1 MFCFGGRGYSRVTER
16 LTGGE
21 AVVQSLIKQGVDT
34 VFGLPGVQNDWLFN
48 AFYDHADDIRIVH
61 TRHEQGAAYM
71 ALGSALATGK
81 PAVYSVVPG
90 PGFLNATAAL
100 ATAYGLNAKV
110 LCLSGQ
116 IPRRAIGKGT
126 GVLHEIPDQFGVM
139 RSLTKW
145 AARVNS
151 PSEAPSKIAEAF
163 RQMHAGRPQPVG
175 LEVPM
180 DVLAERGVVEMAVK
194 NPEPYHPPVDIDK
207 VSKAAKLLGQ
217 AETPMIFVGSG
228 AQDVPSEVRQLAE
241 MLQAPVVAY
250 RTGRGI
256 VDARHYLSLYQP
268 PAESYWQKADVVVAI
283 GSNTRVPLKKWA
295 KAHRPKIIRLD
306 VDVTSHELFTVP
318 EVALTARAEDA
329 LPLLIEET
337 AKHNRKRTS
346 CEEELTLLRNAWEKE
361 VGVLEPQ
368 ISYLKIIREALGEE
382 GIFVDE
388 LTQVGFASRIA
399 YPVYQPRTYISTGYQ
414 GTLGYGFPT
423 ALGVKVVRPEVPVVS
438 ITGDGGFMFSVQELA
453 TAVQQNIGL
462 VTVVFNNNQYG
473 NVQQMQKHLYEGR
486 VIASDLHNPDF
497 VKLAEAFG
505 ARGVRAETPDAL
517 KAALEESLDL
527 DTPTLVEVPLG
538 DVPSADRF
546 R

>member
-1 MFCFGGRGYSRVTER
+1 MTER

-21 AVVQSLIKQGVDT
+21 AVVKSLIGHEIDT

-48 AFYDHADDIRIVH
+48 AFYDHADDIRIIH

-71 ALGSALATGK
+71 ALGSALATGE
-81 PAVYSVVPG
+81 PAVFSVVPG

-126 GVLHEIPDQFGVM
+126 GVLHEIPDQLGVM

-151 PSEAPSKIAEAF
+151 AGEAPSKIAEAF
-163 RQMHAGRPQPVG
+163 QQMHSSRPQPVG

-180 DVLAERGVVEMAVK
+180 DVLAERGVVEMDGDK
-194 NPEPYHPPVDIDK
+194 LELYRSPIDTDK
-207 VSKAAKLLGQ
+207 LSEAAKLLGR
-217 AETPMIFVGSG
+217 AETPLIFVGSG
-228 AQDVPSEVRQLAE
+228 AQGVSDEVRQLAE

-256 VDARHYLSLYQP
+256 MDARHYLSLYQP
-268 PAESYWQKADVVVAI
+268 SAKTYWQKVDVVFAI
-283 GSNTRVPLKKWA
+283 GSNLRVPLGKWA
-295 KAHRPKIIRLD
+295 KTHRPKLIRLD
-306 VDVTSHELFTVP
+306 VDVLSHELFTVP

-337 AKHNRKRTS
+337 AKHNKKRPS
-346 CEEELTLLRNAWEKE
+346 REEELTFLRNAWEKE

-368 ISYLKIIREALGEE
+368 VSYLKAIREALGEE

-399 YPVYQPRTYISTGYQ
+399 YPVYKPRTYISTGYQ

-423 ALGVKVVRPEVPVVS
+423 ALGVKVARPEVPVVS
-438 ITGDGGFMFSVQELA
+438 ITGDGGFMFGVQELA

-505 ARGVRAETPDAL
+505 ARGVCAETPNAL
-517 KAALEESLDL
+517 TAALEESLGL
-527 DTPTLVEVPLG
+527 NTPTLIEVSIG
-538 DVPSADRF
+538 DVPSADQF